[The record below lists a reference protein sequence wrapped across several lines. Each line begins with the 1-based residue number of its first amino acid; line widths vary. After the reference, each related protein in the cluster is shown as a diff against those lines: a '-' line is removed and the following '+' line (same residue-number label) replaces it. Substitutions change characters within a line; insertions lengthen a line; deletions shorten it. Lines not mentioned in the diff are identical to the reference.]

1 MRTRSTQAATAKKPK
16 NQPEKK
22 PPQAS
27 KPVKPQKT
35 SVTPEAP
42 EPQLVRLHDL
52 SGLVVLHIPPQLREI
67 LGEELYQQFIQDVEQ
82 LTATLIHRDIKNVV
96 YIHMPVLVR
105 EIKTQ
110 DPAPLHVESLELKR
124 QRQKSAPPAGK
135 KRSRA

>member
-1 MRTRSTQAATAKKPK
+1 MRNRNTKAASAKKQK

-22 PPQAS
+22 TPPVS
-27 KPVKPQKT
+27 KPAKPQKN
-35 SVTPEAP
+35 SATPEAS

-52 SGLVVLHIPPQLREI
+52 SGVVVLHIPPQLREI

-82 LTATLIHRDIKNVV
+82 LKATLIHRDIKNVV

-105 EIKTQ
+105 EIGTQ
-110 DPAPLHVESLELKR
+110 DPAPLHVESLELKS
-124 QRQKSAPPAGK
+124 QRRKPVPLSNK